1 MPGNTP
7 SHSAPAAISRPFNS
21 IKKHI
26 EPRNYRSG
34 RAATERPKQAYTE
47 GDGDGDGYSTASEE
61 EIISQLDEAALSRLP
76 LHLQNN
82 MRELQAERVQRL
94 TTEQRLG
101 QSRPQPHSRR
111 LNRNEKPEPK
121 QESGPG
127 VEQETDMKECNTY
140 YAEKWFK
147 KMLAK
152 VAAARELELE
162 RVLEG
167 SDEDDGISRR
177 RGSMTWCPIRHE
189 WIPVTHVQRQVE
201 GETVDGK
208 GDRGKDKAGGG
219 RASRLCGIPPR
230 EETPLSEADTVITE
244 RYLLTSRHDCR
255 VSLQEGYMSWR
266 CAGPYYV
273 YESRTSRDHYHQPE
287 QSSESLSS
295 LMLAARDRVRMKSQ
309 RVKDVFKR

>member
-1 MPGNTP
+1 MRGSTA
-7 SHSAPAAISRPFNS
+7 SRSAPAAKSRPFNS

-34 RAATERPKQAYTE
+34 RAATERPKQAHAE
-47 GDGDGDGYSTASEE
+47 GDDDGYSTASEE
-61 EIISQLDEAALSRLP
+61 EIISQLDEAALAKLP

-94 TTEQRLG
+94 TAEQRLG
-101 QSRPQPHSRR
+101 QGRPQAHSRR
-111 LNRNEKPEPK
+111 LNRVNEKLEPK

-127 VEQETDMKECNTY
+127 IEQGIDMKECNPY

-152 VAAARELELE
+152 VAAARELEVE

-167 SDEDDGISRR
+167 SDEDDDSSRR
-177 RGSMTWCPIRHE
+177 RDSMTWCPIRHE
-189 WIPVTHVQRQVE
+189 WVPVTHGQRQAE
-201 GETVDGK
+201 SETVDGK
-208 GDRGKDKAGGG
+208 GDRGKDRAGGG
-219 RASRLCGIPPR
+219 RATRLCGIPPR

-244 RYLLTSRHDCR
+244 RFLLTSHHDIR
-255 VSLQEGYMSWR
+255 VSSQEGYMSWR

-273 YESRTSRDHYHQPE
+273 YEARTSRDHYHQPE
-287 QSSESLSS
+287 QSNESLLS
-295 LMLAARDRVRMKSQ
+295 LMLAARHRVRMKSQ
-309 RVKDVFKR
+309 RVKDVFKK

>member
-1 MPGNTP
+1 MPGNIP
-7 SHSAPAAISRPFNS
+7 SRSAPATKSRPFNS

-26 EPRNYRSG
+26 EPRKARSSC
-34 RAATERPKQAYTE
+34 AATERPKQAYAE
-47 GDGDGDGYSTASEE
+47 GDGDGYSTASEE
-61 EIISQLDEAALSRLP
+61 EIISQLDEAALSKLP

-94 TTEQRLG
+94 TAEKRLG
-101 QSRPQPHSRR
+101 QSRPQSHFRR
-111 LNRNEKPEPK
+111 LNRVIEESEPK

-127 VEQETDMKECNTY
+127 SEQGMDMKECNAY
-140 YAEKWFK
+140 YSEKWFK

-152 VAAARELELE
+152 VAAARELEVERGLE
-162 RVLEG
+162 E
-167 SDEDDGISRR
+167 SDDDDDSSRR
-177 RGSMTWCPIRHE
+177 GGSRTWCPIPHE
-189 WIPVTHVQRQVE
+189 WAPVNYGLRQVE
-201 GETVDGK
+201 SEPVDGK
-208 GDRGKDKAGGG
+208 EDRAKDSGGG
-219 RASRLCGIPPR
+219 CRASRLCGIPPR

-255 VSLQEGYMSWR
+255 VSPEEGYMSWR

-273 YESRTSRDHYHQPE
+273 YEARASQDHYHQPE

-309 RVKDVFKR
+309 RVKDVFKK